1 MSAGAVPI
9 DITANLNDVLN
20 NSFNNLGASTSSAS
34 IGSYRSGNV
43 GQGSSSGLG
52 LFKGTLI
59 FLGVYLVLK
68 LLKKGGK

>member
-9 DITANLNDVLN
+9 DISASLS
-20 NSFNNLGASTSSAS
+20 NSLNNLGASTSSSS

-43 GQGSSSGLG
+43 GQGSTSGLG